1 MFKKSM
7 QCLSHQKWVYVF
19 LTDKPPCQIPEQAY
33 GSVHS
38 CLPAWTFYLLSSH
51 HERHILFAHIRKK
64 GGKGG
69 RLYFWTSEAPEE
81 GSPPGLGVTGAAT
94 GSVGGGDEATLQKS
108 SALISALMSGNS
120 GTVTTLSMALRG
132 ISKYGLEEWMSK
144 FV

>member
-1 MFKKSM
+1 MS
-7 QCLSHQKWVYVF
+7 
-19 LTDKPPCQIPEQAY
+19 
-33 GSVHS
+33 GSLEFPTQLQVGS
-38 CLPAWTFYLLSSH
+38 GCVRWCWSIWWLA
-51 HERHILFAHIRKK
+51 K
-64 GGKGG
+64 GGGAAAAVMEAA
-69 RLYFWTSEAPEE
+69 LHAIESEAPEE

-94 GSVGGGDEATLQKS
+94 GTVGGVDEATLQKS